1 MASLFRLLFFAPI
14 AVLIVLLA
22 LANRAP
28 VQLSL
33 DPMGGADWTITL
45 PLFVAILGAAMVG
58 ILVGGIATWFGQGKH
73 RRAARDSSREA
84 KTAQAEVD
92 RLRALLPADEPMSVS
107 GLPATLNR

>member
-45 PLFVAILGAAMVG
+45 PLFVAILG
-58 ILVGGIATWFGQGKH
+58 GGIATWFGQGKH